1 METISILAIARQKSC
16 LQLYVC
22 LDLKYE
28 VSLSL
33 DRGKSWYEIRRVL
46 RRKPKAKV
54 ATLRLF
60 RLKNTNTRW
69 HFRIISDYIVVSP
82 PLRLISK
89 KEEGGREEPEI
100 LGFGPFSETFSTLKT
115 QTPRRRHLELPKRC
129 WLKTYVRFLISLN
142 KSIELNKIHHYF
154 MCTSFAGRMNY

>member
-1 METISILAIARQKSC
+1 METISIWAIARQKSC

-22 LDLKYE
+22 LDLKYK

-33 DRGKSWYEIRRVL
+33 DRGKSGYEIRRVL

-54 ATLRLF
+54 AMLRLF
-60 RLKNTNTRW
+60 REEHKYSLALDTSFILHCRESPIEAYLKEKRRRTRRPW
-69 HFRIISDYIVVSP
+69 KIRFRSFFRNLFDSP
-82 PLRLISK
+82 R
-89 KEEGGREEPEI
+89 G
-100 LGFGPFSETFSTLKT
+100 
-115 QTPRRRHLELPKRC
+115 RHLELPKRC

-154 MCTSFAGRMNY
+154 TCTSFAGRMNY